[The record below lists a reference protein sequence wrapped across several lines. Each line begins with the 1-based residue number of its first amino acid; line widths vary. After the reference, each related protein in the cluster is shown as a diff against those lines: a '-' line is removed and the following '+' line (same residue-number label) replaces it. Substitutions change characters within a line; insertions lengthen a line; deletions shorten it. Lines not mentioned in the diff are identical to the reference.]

1 MKTKEQIMK
10 VLENAYEDSRYMLIG
25 EQLIGPSD
33 LPNDMFGRFGEATGG
48 RMPAILGLDLA
59 CYGLDLMNVGVGT
72 ERWNTILDQ
81 VTAFAEKGGIV
92 TASSH
97 WANPTYKPE
106 YGARC
111 RGMFGD
117 GTAKYWDELLT
128 EGTEINK
135 IWKEELIVDG
145 KFLKELSD
153 RGITVLWRPL
163 HESNGSWF
171 WFTAKSGGW
180 GSTGQWMDAEYLRR
194 LWKYLYNLYVNEMDI
209 ENLIWVYGP
218 NIANEGGSGIK
229 SAMYY
234 YPGDEYVDMLGID
247 WYTSGDFDRILTS
260 HSYDKIMSR
269 GKPCA
274 MTEFGPA
281 GEIAL
286 REDHEAQEKAFN
298 AVDMLNVFKDITRR
312 GLKIAYV
319 LTWHENYGAIHSLG
333 KGKEAL
339 DEGFFYDLE
348 RLNTLYE

>member
-1 MKTKEQIMK
+1 MKTKQQILG
-10 VLENAYEDSRYMLIG
+10 VLEKAYQDSKFMLIG
-25 EQLIGPSD
+25 EQLIGPHD
-33 LPNDMFGRFGEATGG
+33 LPNDMFARFGEATGG

-72 ERWNTILDQ
+72 ERWNVILDQ

-97 WANPTYKPE
+97 WGNPTYKPE
-106 YGARC
+106 FGPRC
-111 RGMFGD
+111 RGKFGD
-117 GTAKYWDELLT
+117 GTAKYWDLLLT
-128 EGTEINK
+128 EGSEINK
-135 IWKEELIVDG
+135 IFKEELITDG

-153 RGITVLWRPL
+153 RGVTVLWRPL
-163 HESNGSWF
+163 HESNGCWF
-171 WFTAKSGGW
+171 WFTARSAQDGEW
-180 GSTGQWMDAEYLRR
+180 IDASYLLR
-194 LWKYLYNLYVNEMDI
+194 LWKYIYNLYVTEMKI

-218 NIANEGGSGIK
+218 NIAGEDDNPYGIK

-247 WYTSGDFDRILTS
+247 WYTDGSFDRIITT

-281 GEIAL
+281 GKLAL
-286 REDHEAQEKAFN
+286 YADHAAQEKAFN
-298 AVDMLNVFKDITRR
+298 AVDMLKVFKNISRR
-312 GLKIAYV
+312 GLKMAYV

-333 KGKEAL
+333 RGKEAL
-339 DEGFFYDLE
+339 DDGFFYDLE
-348 RLNTLYE
+348 RLNSLYK